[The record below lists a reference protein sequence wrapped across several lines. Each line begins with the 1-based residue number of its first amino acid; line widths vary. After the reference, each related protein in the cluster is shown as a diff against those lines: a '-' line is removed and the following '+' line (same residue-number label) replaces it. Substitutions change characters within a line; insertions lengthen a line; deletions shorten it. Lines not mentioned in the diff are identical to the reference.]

1 VSVPGCIKN
10 ELWIL
15 RSNGTYG
22 WHMVDDER
30 SGPSPRLTAR
40 GAATRERIVSAAA
53 DLMYAQGVA
62 GTSLG
67 DVMAASGTGPSQL
80 YHYFT
85 DKDALVAEVV
95 LTQIA
100 RTLDT
105 QQRLLGRVTSLSG
118 LRRWRDAEVL
128 EARSRRSHGCPL
140 GSLASE
146 LSCRSEHSRLAL
158 AEAMAT
164 WEGYLGAA
172 MRRIQA
178 QGQLRTDADPAMLA
192 TGILAALEGGL
203 LLAQTSLDPTRL
215 ERSLDAALLQLG
227 S

>member
-1 VSVPGCIKN
+1 MAN
-10 ELWIL
+10 E
-15 RSNGTYG
+15 RQNG
-22 WHMVDDER
+22 
-30 SGPSPRLTAR
+30 SSARLTAR

-62 GTSLG
+62 GTSLA
-67 DVMAASGTGPSQL
+67 DVMAASGTGTSQM
-80 YHYFT
+80 YHYFA

-100 RTLDT
+100 RMLET
-105 QQRLLGRVTSLSG
+105 QKRLLGRVDSLRG

-128 EARSRRSHGCPL
+128 EVKGRRRHGCAL

-146 LSCRSEHSRLAL
+146 LSCRSEESRLAL
-158 AEAMAT
+158 ADAMAT
-164 WEGYLGAA
+164 WEDYLRDALQ
-172 MRRIQA
+172 RIQA
-178 QGQLRTDADPAMLA
+178 KGEIKADHDPSLLA
-192 TGILAALEGGL
+192 IGVLAALEGGL

-215 ERSLDAALLQLG
+215 ERVLDVALLQLR

>member
-1 VSVPGCIKN
+1 MAN
-10 ELWIL
+10 EKQ
-15 RSNGTYG
+15 T
-22 WHMVDDER
+22 
-30 SGPSPRLTAR
+30 GPSPRLTAR

-62 GTSLG
+62 GTSLA
-67 DVMAASGTGPSQL
+67 DVMVVSGTGTSQL

-100 RTLDT
+100 RMLDT
-105 QQRLLGRVTSLSG
+105 QQRLLERVDSLRG

-128 EARSRRSHGCPL
+128 EARGRRRNGCAL

-158 AEAMAT
+158 SEAMAT
-164 WEGYLGAA
+164 WEEYLRAA
-172 MRRIQA
+172 VQRIQDN
-178 QGQLRTDADPAMLA
+178 GEVRSDADPGMLA
-192 TGILAALEGGL
+192 IGILAALEGGL
-203 LLAQTSLDPTRL
+203 LLAQTSHDPTRL
-215 ERSLDAALLQLG
+215 ERALDAALLQLRP
-227 S
+227 